1 MTSPLAL
8 IIEHDKK
15 LAKIFS
21 FALQRVNFRTEII
34 EDGQTALTRLNDTTP
49 ALIVLDLHLPQVSG
63 KTILRRIRNS
73 QRLANTR
80 VMLAT
85 ADARMA
91 DSVRNEADLVLLKP
105 ISVNLLRH
113 LAVQLQTLN
122 NFVREPESG

>member
-1 MTSPLAL
+1 MTSPTAL

-21 FALQRVNFRTEII
+21 FALQRVNFTTEII
-34 EDGQTALTRLNDTTP
+34 EDGQTALARLNDTTP

>member
-1 MTSPLAL
+1 MTSPTAL

-21 FALQRVNFRTEII
+21 FALQRVNFTTEII
-34 EDGQTALTRLNDTTP
+34 EDGQTALARLNDTTP

-113 LAVQLQTLN
+113 LAAQLQTLN